1 MKLQPL
7 SNNVL
12 VEQASE
18 EKVTS
23 SGIVLPDNADRK
35 KQSRGTVVAVGP
47 GKLNDA
53 GSRLPMSVKVGDLVL
68 FKEPWSEDGKFEE
81 AGKKFC
87 LVEENDILGIL

>member
-12 VEQASE
+12 IEQTVE

-23 SGIVLPDNADRK
+23 SGIVLPDGAEAK
-35 KQSRGTVVAVGP
+35 KQARGTVVALGP
-47 GKLNDA
+47 GKLTDQ
-53 GSRLPMSVKVGDLVL
+53 GTCLPMVVKIGDQVL
-68 FKEPWSEDGKFEE
+68 FKEPWSEAGKLEE
-81 AGKKFC
+81 NGKKFC

>member
-12 VEQASE
+12 VEHAVE

-23 SGIVLPDNADRK
+23 SGIVLPDNADAK
-35 KQSRGTVVAVGP
+35 KQARGTVVAIGP
-47 GKLNDA
+47 GKLTDQ
-53 GSRLPMSVKVGDLVL
+53 GTRLPMAVKVGDQVL
-68 FKEPWSEDGKFEE
+68 FKEPWSDAGKLEE
-81 AGKKFC
+81 NGKKFS